1 MGKNVYEDDGRTIA
15 DMSEVERQPILLP
28 SISRIRKLR
37 GERKGVDAKEA
48 DSERSRFEPSIDKKD
63 RKAYLGG
70 AVSASLLIALIYLGA
85 FALLVVLLL
94 LIWKAF

>member
-1 MGKNVYEDDGRTIA
+1 MGKNAYEDDGRTIA
-15 DMSEVERQPILLP
+15 DMSEVERQPLLLP

-48 DSERSRFEPSIDKKD
+48 DSERTRFEPSIDKKD

-70 AVSASLLIALIYLGA
+70 AVSASLLIALVYLGA
-85 FALLVVLLL
+85 FALLIVLLL
-94 LIWKAF
+94 LIWRAF